1 MTVQDTRTLCRFI
14 ALSIHQMS
22 FTLLVMK
29 RETAKISY
37 YSNTGFPTITS
48 MKLISTASSI
58 ISQIQTTIKLV
69 HSEKFSVLTYIQNSS
84 VLTS

>member
-1 MTVQDTRTLCRFI
+1 
-14 ALSIHQMS
+14 MS
-22 FTLLVMK
+22 T
-29 RETAKISY
+29 
-37 YSNTGFPTITS
+37 YSNLAQKCLYQETKS
-48 MKLISTASSI
+48 AASSI